1 MMAAENKQ
9 EGQMD
14 TQAAMEIYRK
24 LAQTGAPHEMLAG
37 MVGSWVTRTRTWMA
51 PDKPPMESTG
61 TCEQK
66 MLLGGRYLQQ
76 DYAGDM
82 MGVPFSGIGI
92 TGYDNHKQKYVSTWI
107 DSMSTGI
114 FYFEGTAGPDGQSI
128 VQHCR
133 SDDPV
138 RGPVKWRSVTKIVDD
153 DTHSFEMYLT
163 DKSDKE
169 QKMMEI
175 SYSRKK

>member
-1 MMAAENKQ
+1 
-9 EGQMD
+9 
-14 TQAAMEIYRK
+14 
-24 LAQTGAPHEMLAG
+24 
-37 MVGSWVTRTRTWMA
+37 MA
-51 PDKPPMESTG
+51 PDKPPMVSTG

-82 MGVPFSGIGI
+82 MGAPFNGIGI
-92 TGYDNHKQKYVSTWI
+92 TGYDNPRQKYVSTWI

-114 FYFEGTAGPDGQSI
+114 LYFEGSAGPDGKTI
-128 VQHCR
+128 LQHCLF
-133 SDDPV
+133 DDPV

-153 DTHSFEMYLT
+153 DTHLFEMYLT

-169 QKMMEI
+169 QNLKVRSNSLLMHMP
-175 SYSRKK
+175 KD